1 MGTSTS
7 DLRLTVLTP
16 KQEQAIAALLA
27 QPSITKA
34 AESLKMSERT
44 LRRWL
49 KENPAFLTRYQ
60 WARTEIVE
68 RTARFVQSTGM
79 TAAITL
85 LNIVRDEKQPAT
97 ARVSAARKLLD
108 KTFATFEQ
116 IDLVPRLE
124 AVERSVLQT
133 ERELLTTQES
143 WP

>member
-1 MGTSTS
+1 METSMS
-7 DLRLTVLTP
+7 DVKPTALTP
-16 KQEQAIAALLA
+16 KQEQAIGALLA

-34 AESLKMSERT
+34 AETLKMSERT

-49 KENPAFLTRYQ
+49 KGNREFLIRYQ
-60 WARTEIVE
+60 SARTEIVE
-68 RTARFVQSTGM
+68 RTARFVQSSGM

-85 LNIVRDEKQPAT
+85 LTLARDENQPST

-124 AVERSVLQT
+124 AIETTVSQI
-133 ERELLTTQES
+133 EREFQTT
-143 WP
+143 